1 MIKYVFPVL
10 IFLFLVLAVFMN
22 LSVWWS
28 EMFPFAS
35 PFMRGVVT
43 ILLLGVLVILI
54 IVFIQRIREIKKEEK
69 DDLSQY

>member
-28 EMFPFAS
+28 ETFPFAS
-35 PFMRGVVT
+35 LFMKGVMT